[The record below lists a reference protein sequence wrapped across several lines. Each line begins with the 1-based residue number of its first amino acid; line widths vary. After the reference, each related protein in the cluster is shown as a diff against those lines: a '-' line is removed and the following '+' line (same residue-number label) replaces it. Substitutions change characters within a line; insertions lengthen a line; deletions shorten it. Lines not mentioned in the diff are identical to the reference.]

1 MHPILFKAF
10 GQNISSWGAMV
21 FIGLIGSLIVALILS
36 KREGIERE
44 DVFALF
50 GCLIFFGLVGGR
62 LFYVIANPRQFL
74 SDPLMIF
81 AFSYGGFG
89 NYGAAIFSSVSGLIY
104 ARHFRL
110 SILKIFD
117 MAFPGIMLCYSIAK
131 LGCLLNGCCFGVG
144 CSLPFGVLFAGVA
157 GARHPTQIYSS
168 LLAFLIFTVLVF
180 VSSRKRW
187 DGQVF
192 LLGGSLFVIH
202 RFALGFLIDEPR
214 VFLGLSSSQLIS
226 GLFLAVAVSI
236 YLFLFIRKRAG

>member
-21 FIGLIGSLIVALILS
+21 FIGLIGSLIVALMLS

-50 GCLIFFGLVGGR
+50 GCLFFFGLVGGR
-62 LFYVIANPRQFL
+62 LFYVLANTGQFL
-74 SDPLMIF
+74 ADPLMIF
-81 AFSYGGFG
+81 ALSRGGFS
-89 NYGAAIFSSVSGLIY
+89 NYGAAILSSVSGLIY
-104 ARHFRL
+104 ARHFRMN
-110 SILKIFD
+110 ILKIFD

-131 LGCLLNGCCFGVG
+131 LGCLLNGCCYGVA
-144 CSLPFGVLFAGVA
+144 CDLPFGVTFAGVA

-168 LLAFLIFTVLVF
+168 LLVFLIFAVLVF
-180 VSSRKRW
+180 VSARKRR

-192 LLGGSLFVIH
+192 LLGGTLFVLH
-202 RFALGFLIDEPR
+202 RFVLSFLTDEPG
-214 VFLGLSSSQLIS
+214 VLFGMSFPQLIS
-226 GLFLAVAVSI
+226 AVFFAVAASI